1 MVGATVCNDNVW
13 NNGEKKKIKKKK
25 KRKEENGW
33 KNCNGFQIMGSKIN
47 RRVHNVLIERG
58 IFEKKKKKV

>member
-1 MVGATVCNDNVW
+1 MVGGTVCNDNVW

-33 KNCNGFQIMGSKIN
+33 KNCNGF
-47 RRVHNVLIERG
+47 
-58 IFEKKKKKV
+58 